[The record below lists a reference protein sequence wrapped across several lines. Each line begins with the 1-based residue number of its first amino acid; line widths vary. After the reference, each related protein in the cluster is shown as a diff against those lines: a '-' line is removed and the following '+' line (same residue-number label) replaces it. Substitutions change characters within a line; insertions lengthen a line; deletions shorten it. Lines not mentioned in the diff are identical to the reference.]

1 MRISL
6 NITHYSWRGPIEP
19 ALTRIAHLADDSDLD
34 TLWIAD
40 HLIQADPNSDPD
52 AEMLEAT
59 TTLGY
64 LAARTER
71 IRLGTMVAAA
81 TYRPP
86 AVLIK
91 AITTLDVLSNGRAWL
106 GIGSGYSEQ
115 EASAMGLSMPPVA
128 ERFELLEDTLRLAR
142 QMWAGDDAAFDGT
155 HIQLECPIS
164 SPNPERR
171 PPILIGGMGE
181 RKTLRLVARYA
192 DACNLFDVPDGG
204 AILRHKLDVLARH
217 CDAEGRDPAEIDK
230 TVSTRFGDESTSD
243 VVRRLDALRALGIEH
258 AVLITA
264 GPWREEQLKTLA
276 EVATELRE

>member
-6 NITHYSWRGPIEP
+6 NITNYSWRGSIAP
-19 ALTRIAHLADDSDLD
+19 ALTRIARLADNSDLD
-34 TLWIAD
+34 TLWVAD
-40 HLIQADPNSDPD
+40 HLIQADPHSEPD
-52 AEMLEAT
+52 AEMLETT

-64 LAARTER
+64 LAAQTKR

-91 AITTLDVLSNGRAWL
+91 AMTTLDVLSGGRAWL

-115 EASAMGLSMPPVA
+115 EARAMGLSMPPVA
-128 ERFELLEDTLRLAR
+128 ERFELLEDTLRLTH

-155 HIQLECPIS
+155 RIQLERPIS
-164 SPNPERR
+164 SPTRR
-171 PPILIGGMGE
+171 LPILVGGMGE

-204 AILRHKLDVLARH
+204 ATLRHKLHVLARH
-217 CDAEGRDPAEIDK
+217 CAAEGRDPAEIDK
-230 TVSTRFGDESTSD
+230 TVSTRFGDDATD
-243 VVRRLDALRALGIEH
+243 LLRQLDDFRALGIEH
-258 AVLITA
+258 AVFITA
-264 GPWREEQLKTLA
+264 APWDEEQVTTLA
-276 EVATELRE
+276 AVATELRE